1 MDKITRGTNPFIGTF
16 RAMNKINKNE
26 VKHSSSGG
34 EKSEK
39 TNSELKRMGESLRGW
54 RLALS
59 SALDKAG

>member
-1 MDKITRGTNPFIGTF
+1 
-16 RAMNKINKNE
+16 MNKINKNE